1 MITEMATLILRL
13 GYSCK
18 PRRRPDVISAIRQID
33 AIGAPVGWPGGRFVS
48 VDTRSAGEP
57 DLEVEYLFSSL
68 TDMEV
73 QEGRLREALRT
84 ATRDAGTD
92 LSSWQETLLTAPGTR
107 RYLTVVPDP
116 SNTRRDDRTNSVQP
130 RSGSEAGTR
139 PIEEQSRG
147 AETASPPSPVTD
159 QSTGPVLDDGFDDD
173 DEPPDEDD
181 DLSDYDTSSLVPDPS
196 IPPELPRHERQAAVD
211 ALMREMPGGV
221 QRGFTPSQAS
231 TTGSRRRPP
240 PRT

>member
-48 VDTRSAGEP
+48 ADTRSAGEP

-73 QEGRLREALRT
+73 LEGRLREALRT
-84 ATRDAGTD
+84 ATRDAGAD

-107 RYLTVVPDP
+107 RYLTVVADT
-116 SNTRRDDRTNSVQP
+116 SNTRRDDRPISVQT

-139 PIEEQSRG
+139 PIDDQARG
-147 AETASPPSPVTD
+147 VDIASAPSPVSD
-159 QSTGPVLDDGFDDD
+159 QSTGPALDDGFDDD

-181 DLSDYDTSSLVPDPS
+181 DLSDYDSSSLMPDPS
-196 IPPELPRHERQAAVD
+196 IPPERPRHERQALVD
-211 ALMREMPGGV
+211 ALVRDMPAGV
-221 QRGFTPSQAS
+221 QRGFTRTQAS
-231 TTGSRRRPP
+231 TAGSGRRPTS
-240 PRT
+240 RS